1 MKQVLVVF
9 TGGTIGSMKQG
20 ESIDVNTSGSYMIID
35 LFQQQ
40 YDSTV
45 AFSTMQPLNIL
56 SENLQAQQWLELA
69 KQLRNVDVSK
79 YDGIILTHG
88 SDSLAYT
95 ASMLSYL
102 LADIKIPLVLIASNY
117 PLGDERANGLRNFYE
132 AVSWIEHGAKPG
144 VFVVYENSAGESL
157 LYLASRIMQCEP
169 FTDQFR
175 SPYDRVL
182 GKLNSGQLLC
192 DESYKE
198 GLTLEQVQPQH
209 YDYMDRIGLLDNFNG
224 HVLYIKPYP
233 GLNYELYQWDQQ
245 NKPVAILH
253 DTYHSGTASALMSGE
268 QSLPQFIKR
277 CKEQGIQL
285 YLCPL
290 KSAEEAKYASTGVL
304 TEAGAI
310 LLEGISMEAAITKLM
325 LAYSLFKHTDEVNAF
340 MEQNLYYEK
349 HV

>member
-1 MKQVLVVF
+1 MKQILVVF

-20 ESIDVNTSGSYMIID
+20 DNIDVHSSGSYMIID

-69 KQLRNVDVSK
+69 KQLRNVDASK
-79 YDGIILTHG
+79 VDGIILTHG

-132 AVSWIEHGAKPG
+132 AVKWIEQGAKPG

-157 LYLASRIMQCEP
+157 LYLGSRIMQCEP

-175 SPYDRVL
+175 SPYDLVL
-182 GKLNSGQLLC
+182 GKLHSGELVS
-192 DESYKE
+192 DERVSNH
-198 GLTLEQVQPQH
+198 LTLEQVQPMSHQ
-209 YDYMDRIGLLDNFNG
+209 YLNKIESLEAFNG

-233 GLNYELYQWDQQ
+233 GLNYELYRWDQDT
-245 NKPVAILH
+245 KPIAILH

-277 CKEQGIQL
+277 CKDQGIPL

-290 KSAEEAKYASTGVL
+290 KSKEEAQYASTGVL
-304 TEAGAI
+304 VEAGAN
-310 LLEGISMEAAITKLM
+310 LLEGISVEAAITKLM
-325 LAYSLFKHTDEVNAF
+325 LAYSVCQNSDEVQVF

-349 HV
+349 HM